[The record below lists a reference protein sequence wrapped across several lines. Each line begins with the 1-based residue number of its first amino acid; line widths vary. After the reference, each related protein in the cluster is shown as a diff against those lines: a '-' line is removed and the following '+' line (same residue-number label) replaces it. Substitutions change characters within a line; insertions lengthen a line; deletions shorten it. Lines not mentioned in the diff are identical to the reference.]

1 MELNNNMKDITGD
14 PKKAVKKLAYP
25 IIIGMLLIM
34 SNNLIDSVWVA
45 GLGPG
50 PLAAIGFV
58 TPLFLIL
65 AGIGTGIGAGVNS
78 LISRYVGSKV
88 SSFRYY
94 CFHNSYSYFCS
105 NSRTDTLYHG
115 C

>member
-34 SNNLIDSVWVA
+34 SNNLIDSIWVA
-45 GLGPG
+45 GLGPK
-50 PLAAIGFV
+50 PLKLAIGFV

-65 AGIGTGIGAGVNS
+65 
-78 LISRYVGSKV
+78 VGMEQALV
-88 SSFRYY
+88 PV
-94 CFHNSYSYFCS
+94 
-105 NSRTDTLYHG
+105 
-115 C
+115 

>member
-65 AGIGTGIGAGVNS
+65 AGIGTALVP
-78 LISRYVGSKV
+78 V
-88 SSFRYY
+88 
-94 CFHNSYSYFCS
+94 
-105 NSRTDTLYHG
+105 
-115 C
+115 